1 MESPIGRQGVSDAP
15 AASAA
20 RRSAGTHFSRVSD
33 ADSVAAGFMGYNFG
47 NFVRR
52 MTGGGLYLETG
63 KHNRR
68 RS

>member
-47 NFVRR
+47 IFRAPDDW
-52 MTGGGLYLETG
+52 
-63 KHNRR
+63 R
-68 RS
+68 RSIP